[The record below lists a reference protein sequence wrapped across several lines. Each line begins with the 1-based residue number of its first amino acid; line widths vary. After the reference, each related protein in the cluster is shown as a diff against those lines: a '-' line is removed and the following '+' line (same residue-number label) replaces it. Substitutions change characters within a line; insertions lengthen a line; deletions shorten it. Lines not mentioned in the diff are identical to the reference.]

1 MVFRQAESR
10 VLKSS
15 AGFNFIRF
23 QTSVI
28 YVSCG
33 LLWMEADPATMRN
46 GMRRTDHLM
55 LRKEEIST
63 VTNLL
68 GNVSQMLAWALPA
81 SSEHSVSDSGAGA
94 QLRLSQ
100 ALGLVPGGLG

>member
-15 AGFNFIRF
+15 AGFNFIRL

-33 LLWMEADPATMRN
+33 SLWMEADPAIVRH
-46 GMRRTDHLM
+46 GMRRTDLM
-55 LRKEEIST
+55 LRTEEIST
-63 VTNLL
+63 MTSLL
-68 GNVSQMLAWALPA
+68 GNVSQMPAWALPA